1 MHLTKDK
8 KISLISHAI
17 VLSIAAALLIVAS
30 FYDLAINHALSN
42 SESVYGL
49 LFVSLGEF
57 PAYIILPM
65 CGVIW
70 FYADLGIKDKRLMI
84 VARVASAI
92 LVWLGFFIWGAMG
105 SRITESPK
113 VIELSALYSI
123 LFAFFTLLLGKYLKI
138 NFTRYVQFAVFAL
151 FVMLIS
157 LVVIRLIKIGWGRMR
172 YRDML
177 KVGNFSGFTPWYIP
191 NGYNGNTSFPS
202 GHTASACNI
211 FIFVVLF
218 KGKRRYIA
226 NGVALLFVVLTMF
239 SRIVVNAHFLSDV
252 LIGGLVSYLCY
263 FIIRLLF
270 ERKKSIIPPVEE
282 SASCKENLC

>member
-49 LFVSLGEF
+49 LFVTLGEF

-70 FYADLGIKDKRLMI
+70 FYADLGIKDRRLLI

-123 LFAFFTLLLGKYLKI
+123 LFTFFTLLLGKYLKI
-138 NFTRYVQFAVFAL
+138 NYTKYVRFAVFAL

-177 KVGNFSGFTPWYIP
+177 KVGDFTGFTPWYIP

-218 KGKRRYIA
+218 KGKCRYVA
-226 NGVALLFVVLTMF
+226 NGAALLFVVLTMF

-263 FIIRLLF
+263 FIIKLLF

>member
-8 KISLISHAI
+8 KISLISHTI

-70 FYADLGIKDKRLMI
+70 FYADLGIKDRRLLI

-138 NFTRYVQFAVFAL
+138 NFTKYVRFAVFAL
-151 FVMLIS
+151 FVMLVS

-177 KVGNFSGFTPWYIP
+177 KVGDFTGFTPWYIP

-218 KGKRRYIA
+218 NGKRRYIA

-263 FIIRLLF
+263 FIIKLLF
-270 ERKKSIIPPVEE
+270 ERKKSIIPPVEK

>member
-17 VLSIAAALLIVAS
+17 VLSIVAALLIVAS

-70 FYADLGIKDKRLMI
+70 FYADLGIKDRRLLI

-138 NFTRYVQFAVFAL
+138 NFTKYVRFAVFAL
-151 FVMLIS
+151 FVMLVS

-177 KVGNFSGFTPWYIP
+177 KVGNFTGFTPWYIP

-263 FIIRLLF
+263 YIIRLLF
-270 ERKKSIIPPVEE
+270 ERKKSIIPPVEK

>member
-17 VLSIAAALLIVAS
+17 VLCIAAALLIVAS

-70 FYADLGIKDKRLMI
+70 FYADLGIKDRRLLI
-84 VARVASAI
+84 VARLASAI

-105 SRITESPK
+105 SRITETPK

-123 LFAFFTLLLGKYLKI
+123 LFAFFTMLLGKYLKI
-138 NFTRYVQFAVFAL
+138 NFTKYVRFAVFAL
-151 FVMLIS
+151 FVMLVS

-211 FIFVVLF
+211 FIFVILF

-226 NGVALLFVVLTMF
+226 NAIALLFVVLTMF

-263 FIIRLLF
+263 FVIRLLF
-270 ERKKSIIPPVEE
+270 ERKKSIIPAVEE
-282 SASCKENLC
+282 SASYKENLC

>member
-70 FYADLGIKDKRLMI
+70 FYADHGIKDKRLMI

-123 LFAFFTLLLGKYLKI
+123 LFTFFTLLLGKYLKI
-138 NFTRYVQFAVFAL
+138 NFTRYVRFAVFAL

-211 FIFVVLF
+211 YIFVVLF

>member
-70 FYADLGIKDKRLMI
+70 FYADLGIKDRRLLI
-84 VARVASAI
+84 VARVASAV

-123 LFAFFTLLLGKYLKI
+123 LFAFFTLLLGKYLKT
-138 NFTRYVQFAVFAL
+138 NYTKYVRFAVFAL
-151 FVMLIS
+151 FVMLVS

-177 KVGNFSGFTPWYIP
+177 KVGDFSGFTPWYIP

-263 FIIRLLF
+263 YIIRLLF
-270 ERKKSIIPPVEE
+270 ERKKSIIPPVEK

>member
-70 FYADLGIKDKRLMI
+70 FYADLGIKDKRLLI

-105 SRITESPK
+105 SRIIESPK

-138 NFTRYVQFAVFAL
+138 NFTKYVRFAVFAL
-151 FVMLIS
+151 FVMLVS
-157 LVVIRLIKIGWGRMR
+157 LVLIRLIKIGWGRMR

-177 KVGNFSGFTPWYIP
+177 KVGDFTGFTPWYIP

-218 KGKRRYIA
+218 KGKRRYVA

-270 ERKKSIIPPVEE
+270 ERKKSIIPPVEK

>member
-1 MHLTKDK
+1 MQLTKDK

-42 SESVYGL
+42 AESVYGL

-57 PAYIILPM
+57 PAYIVLPM

-70 FYADLGIKDKRLMI
+70 FYADLDIKDKRLLI
-84 VARVASAI
+84 ATRVASAL

-105 SRITESPK
+105 SRIIETPK
-113 VIELSALYSI
+113 LIELSALYSI
-123 LFAFFTLLLGKYLKI
+123 LFAFFTLLLGKYLKV
-138 NFTRYVQFAVFAL
+138 NYTKYVRFAVFAL
-151 FVMLIS
+151 FVMLVS

-177 KVGNFSGFTPWYIP
+177 KIDDFSGFTPWYIP

-218 KGKRRYIA
+218 KGKRRYLA
-226 NGVALLFVVLTMF
+226 NALALVFVVLTMF
-239 SRIVVNAHFLSDV
+239 SRIIVNAHFLSDV
-252 LIGGLVSYLCY
+252 LVGGLISYLCY
-263 FIIRLLF
+263 YLIRLIF
-270 ERKKSIIPPVEE
+270 ERKKTIIPLADRSALIEE
-282 SASCKENLC
+282 IIC

>member
-49 LFVSLGEF
+49 LFVTLGEF

-70 FYADLGIKDKRLMI
+70 FYADLGIKDRRLLI

-105 SRITESPK
+105 SRIIESPK

-138 NFTRYVQFAVFAL
+138 NFTKYVRFAVFAL
-151 FVMLIS
+151 FVMLVS
-157 LVVIRLIKIGWGRMR
+157 LVLIRLIKIGWGRMR

-177 KVGNFSGFTPWYIP
+177 KVGDFTGFTPWYVP

-218 KGKRRYIA
+218 KGDRRYIA
-226 NGVALLFVVLTMF
+226 NAIALLFVVLTMF

>member
-1 MHLTKDK
+1 MHLTKEK

-17 VLSIAAALLIVAS
+17 VLGIAAALLIVAS

-70 FYADLGIKDKRLMI
+70 FYADLGIKDRRLLI

-105 SRITESPK
+105 SRITETPK

-138 NFTRYVQFAVFAL
+138 NFTKYVRFAVFAL
-151 FVMLIS
+151 FVMLVS

-211 FIFVVLF
+211 FIFVILF
-218 KGKRRYIA
+218 KGKHRYIA
-226 NGVALLFVVLTMF
+226 NAIALLFVVLTMF

-263 FIIRLLF
+263 FVIRLLF
-270 ERKKSIIPPVEE
+270 ERKKSIIPTVEE
-282 SASCKENLC
+282 SASYKENLC

>member
-49 LFVSLGEF
+49 LFVTLGEF

-70 FYADLGIKDKRLMI
+70 FYADLGIKDRRLLI

-105 SRITESPK
+105 SRIIESPK

-138 NFTRYVQFAVFAL
+138 NFTKYVRFAVFAL
-151 FVMLIS
+151 FVMLVS
-157 LVVIRLIKIGWGRMR
+157 LVLIRLIKIGWGRMR

-177 KVGNFSGFTPWYIP
+177 KVGDFTGFTPWYIP

-218 KGKRRYIA
+218 KGDRRYIA
-226 NGVALLFVVLTMF
+226 NAIALLFVVLTMF

-263 FIIRLLF
+263 FIIKLLF

>member
-17 VLSIAAALLIVAS
+17 VLSIAGALLIVAS
-30 FYDLAINHALSN
+30 FFDLAINHTLSN
-42 SESVYGL
+42 ADSVYGL

-70 FYADLGIKDKRLMI
+70 FYADLGIKDKRLLL

-92 LVWLGFFIWGAMG
+92 IVWLGFFIWGAMG

-138 NFTRYVQFAVFAL
+138 NFTKYVRFAVFAL
-151 FVMLIS
+151 FVMLVS

-177 KVGNFSGFTPWYIP
+177 KVGDFSGFTPWYIP

-252 LIGGLVSYLCY
+252 LIGGLISYLCY
-263 FIIRLLF
+263 YLIRLFF
-270 ERKKSIIPPVEE
+270 ERKKPIIQTVEE
-282 SASCKENLC
+282 YAACEENLC

>member
-8 KISLISHAI
+8 KISLISHTI

-70 FYADLGIKDKRLMI
+70 FYADLGIKDRRLLI
-84 VARVASAI
+84 VARVASAF

-138 NFTRYVQFAVFAL
+138 NFTKYVRFAVFAL
-151 FVMLIS
+151 FVMLVS

-177 KVGNFSGFTPWYIP
+177 KVGDFTGFTPWYIP

-270 ERKKSIIPPVEE
+270 ERKKSIIPPVEK

>member
-70 FYADLGIKDKRLMI
+70 FYADLGIKDKRLLI

-105 SRITESPK
+105 SRIIESPK

-138 NFTRYVQFAVFAL
+138 NFTKYVRFAVFAL
-151 FVMLIS
+151 FVMLVS
-157 LVVIRLIKIGWGRMR
+157 LVLIRLIKIGWGRMR

-177 KVGNFSGFTPWYIP
+177 KVGDFTGFTPWYIP

-218 KGKRRYIA
+218 KGKRRYVA
-226 NGVALLFVVLTMF
+226 NGAALLFVVLTMF

-270 ERKKSIIPPVEE
+270 ERKKSIIPPVEK

>member
-8 KISLISHAI
+8 KISLISHTI

-70 FYADLGIKDKRLMI
+70 FYADLGIKDRRLLI

-138 NFTRYVQFAVFAL
+138 NFTKYVRFAVFAL
-151 FVMLIS
+151 FVMLVS

-177 KVGNFSGFTPWYIP
+177 KVGDFTGFTPWYIP

-218 KGKRRYIA
+218 NGKRRYIA

-270 ERKKSIIPPVEE
+270 ERKKSIIPPVEK
-282 SASCKENLC
+282 STSCKENLC

>member
-8 KISLISHAI
+8 KISLISHTI

-70 FYADLGIKDKRLMI
+70 FYADLGIKDKRLLI

-138 NFTRYVQFAVFAL
+138 NFTKYVRFAVFAL
-151 FVMLIS
+151 FVMLVS

-177 KVGNFSGFTPWYIP
+177 KVGDFTGFTPWYIP

-218 KGKRRYIA
+218 NGKRRYIA

-270 ERKKSIIPPVEE
+270 ERKKSIIPPVEK
-282 SASCKENLC
+282 STSCKENLC

>member
-70 FYADLGIKDKRLMI
+70 FYADLGIKDRRLLI

-123 LFAFFTLLLGKYLKI
+123 LFTFFTLLLGKYLKI
-138 NFTRYVQFAVFAL
+138 NFTKYVRFAVFAL
-151 FVMLIS
+151 FVMLVS

-177 KVGNFSGFTPWYIP
+177 KVGNFTGFTPWYIP

-226 NGVALLFVVLTMF
+226 NGVALLFVVMTMF

-263 FIIRLLF
+263 YIIRLIF
-270 ERKKSIIPPVEE
+270 ERKKSIIPPVEK
-282 SASCKENLC
+282 SASSKENLC

>member
-1 MHLTKDK
+1 MQLTKDK

-42 SESVYGL
+42 AESVYGL

-70 FYADLGIKDKRLMI
+70 FYADLDIKDKRLLI
-84 VARVASAI
+84 ATRVAAAL

-113 VIELSALYSI
+113 VIELSAIYSI
-123 LFAFFTLLLGKYLKI
+123 FFAFFTLLLGKYLKI
-138 NFTRYVQFAVFAL
+138 NYTKYVRFAVFAL
-151 FVMLIS
+151 FVMLVS

-177 KVGNFSGFTPWYIP
+177 KADDFSGFTPWYIP

-218 KGKRRYIA
+218 KGKHRYLA
-226 NGVALLFVVLTMF
+226 NALALIFVVLTMF

-252 LIGGLVSYLCY
+252 VVGGMVSYLCY
-263 FIIRLLF
+263 YVIKLLF
-270 ERKKSIIPPVEE
+270 ERKKPIITLAEEPVIAEE
-282 SASCKENLC
+282 SVC

>member
-1 MHLTKDK
+1 MQLTKDK

-42 SESVYGL
+42 AESVYGL

-70 FYADLGIKDKRLMI
+70 FYANLDIKDKRLLI
-84 VARVASAI
+84 ATRVAAAL

-113 VIELSALYSI
+113 VIELSAIYSI

-138 NFTRYVQFAVFAL
+138 NYTKYVRFAVFAL
-151 FVMLIS
+151 FVMLVS
-157 LVVIRLIKIGWGRMR
+157 LVIIRLIKIGWGRMR

-177 KVGNFSGFTPWYIP
+177 KADDFSGFTPWYIP

-218 KGKRRYIA
+218 KGKRRYLA
-226 NGVALLFVVLTMF
+226 NALALIFVVLTMF

-252 LIGGLVSYLCY
+252 VVGGTVSYLCY
-263 FIIRLLF
+263 YVIKLLF
-270 ERKKSIIPPVEE
+270 ERKKPIITLADEPAIAEE
-282 SASCKENLC
+282 SVC

>member
-8 KISLISHAI
+8 KISLISHTI

-70 FYADLGIKDKRLMI
+70 FYADLGIKDKRLLI

-138 NFTRYVQFAVFAL
+138 NFTKYVRFAVFAL
-151 FVMLIS
+151 FVMLVS

-177 KVGNFSGFTPWYIP
+177 KVGDFTGFTPWYIP

-218 KGKRRYIA
+218 NGKRRYIA

-263 FIIRLLF
+263 FIIKLLF
-270 ERKKSIIPPVEE
+270 ERKKSIIPPVEK
-282 SASCKENLC
+282 STSCKENLC

>member
-17 VLSIAAALLIVAS
+17 VLGIAAALLIVAS
-30 FYDLAINHALSN
+30 FYDLVINHALSN

-70 FYADLGIKDKRLMI
+70 FYADLGIKDRRLLI

-105 SRITESPK
+105 SRITETPK

-138 NFTRYVQFAVFAL
+138 NFTKYVRFAVFAL

-226 NGVALLFVVLTMF
+226 NAIALLFVVMTMF

-252 LIGGLVSYLCY
+252 LIGGLISYLCY
-263 FIIRLLF
+263 FVIRLLF
-270 ERKKSIIPPVEE
+270 ERKKSIIPPVEK